1 VPAHV
6 RFLTETEDA
15 AERFVREYGLGAVD
29 RAEEIDGC
37 HGVTFALNE
46 PPNPEGGAVTF
57 GVMGK
62 VDAFVDNERHRW
74 ETHRE
79 AGLIED
85 WETTKIKQEQTEA
98 RLGEQG
104 ADLAPNRLFPLA
116 AKMAKLAY
124 EEFDEEEGFPAPV
137 NAFSE
142 DDGHYSVG
150 WGMLPHHLTFA
161 NLGYSAAEEMEMYL
175 FCIEEDLRIFAE
187 RNDEEIVDAKI
198 DELISSLEDMRGDV
212 KDGRPS
218 H

>member
-1 VPAHV
+1 MPAHV

-37 HGVTFALNE
+37 HGVTFAL
-46 PPNPEGGAVTF
+46 
-57 GVMGK
+57 
-62 VDAFVDNERHRW
+62 
-74 ETHRE
+74 
-79 AGLIED
+79 
-85 WETTKIKQEQTEA
+85 
-98 RLGEQG
+98 
-104 ADLAPNRLFPLA
+104 
-116 AKMAKLAY
+116 
-124 EEFDEEEGFPAPV
+124 
-137 NAFSE
+137 
-142 DDGHYSVG
+142 
-150 WGMLPHHLTFA
+150 TFA

-187 RNDEEIVDAKI
+187 RNDEETVDAKI